1 MTSHA
6 NRAKILDVRETR
18 TCARFEVRENP
29 ATSTVVLEGYAATY
43 EPYDVYGGESRGGWR
58 EQIQP
63 TAFDTTLA
71 TSPDVQ
77 LLVNHE
83 GCPLARTKSG
93 TLQLS
98 RDRHGLRVRALLD
111 RNDPDVQ
118 ALLPKMARG
127 DMDEMSFGF
136 RVKDQIWD
144 ANYTQRTI
152 TEVSLQKGD
161 VSVVN
166 YGANPGT
173 RVVIGDAV
181 EALASLSSNELV
193 ELRKLDPTRIEAAAR
208 NIAAWV
214 PSSVPAVQDTRA
226 GTPPPPDVPPEIDD
240 RDENDDIEGPG
251 TEAFTGNDMIQVGPI
266 AAALSRTITDAYK
279 LALDNQES
287 TITLLAKAAELLER
301 ARTGET
307 DIALRLRTVREG
319 GRLPSQVRIE
329 EALVA
334 IQSVSAFG
342 DPLPR

>member
-29 ATSTVVLEGYAATY
+29 ASSTVVLEGYAATY
-43 EPYDVYGGESRGGWR
+43 DPYDVYGGESRGGWR

-173 RVVIGDAV
+173 HAMIGDAV
-181 EALASLSSNELV
+181 EALASLSSDELV
-193 ELRKLDPTRIEAAAR
+193 ELRKLDPSRLAAAAT
-208 NIAAWV
+208 NIC
-214 PSSVPAVQDTRA
+214 SVPAVQATRA
-226 GTPPPPDVPPEIDD
+226 GIPPPPDQSPEIDD
-240 RDENDDIEGPG
+240 RDIDDDVEGPG
-251 TEAFTGNDMIQVGPI
+251 TEAFAGNDMIEVGPI

-279 LALDNQES
+279 LALDNGES
-287 TITLLAKAAELLER
+287 TVTLLAKAAELLER

-307 DIALRLRTVREG
+307 DIALRLRTVRDG

-329 EALVA
+329 DAYAELRG
-334 IQSVSAFG
+334 VS
-342 DPLPR
+342 